1 MCERIQQQEK
11 EETNMFRKTIFTVAA
26 VATVAAASLA
36 SVTTADAKGFKG
48 GWGYRGWGIGA
59 LVVGSAIAASN
70 CWQYGYV
77 RGVYTRYW
85 VCD

>member
-1 MCERIQQQEK
+1 
-11 EETNMFRKTIFTVAA
+11 MFRKTIFTVAA
-26 VATVAAASLA
+26 VASIAAASLA

-48 GWGYRGWGIGA
+48 GWGHHGWGIGA
-59 LVVGSAIAASN
+59 LVVGSAIAAGS
-70 CWQYGYV
+70 CYQYGWY

>member
-26 VATVAAASLA
+26 VATIAAASLA

-48 GWGYRGWGIGA
+48 GWGLSRLGHRRPRGR
-59 LVVGSAIAASN
+59 
-70 CWQYGYV
+70 Q
-77 RGVYTRYW
+77 RDRR
-85 VCD
+85 